1 MPRRVWGAGDAP
13 DPWALTYRRTT
24 KEKLLVA
31 RPPAIVAEIVP
42 VSRFP
47 ILPAGA
53 TSAHTAL
60 TPTWLPR
67 GWSVSPPTL
76 AVQVMRT
83 ERAFVET
90 GALIENAFPAWM
102 PARATGAPRVTVGEG
117 GGADVVVVV
126 VVVPVASVYVYQPVS
141 GAKSQK
147 FTFGGSRLML
157 MTTKLNADVLPM
169 SALLNL
175 NSVTFEAAA
184 PTTKSAGLAAANL

>member
-1 MPRRVWGAGDAP
+1 LRRPAPVDADHRHLRHEREVPGLRDLPGLVGHPRRDGPGARGAARLLPLQALALMPRRVWGAGDAP

-126 VVVPVASVYVYQPVS
+126 VVVPVA
-141 GAKSQK
+141 
-147 FTFGGSRLML
+147 
-157 MTTKLNADVLPM
+157 
-169 SALLNL
+169 
-175 NSVTFEAAA
+175 
-184 PTTKSAGLAAANL
+184 